1 MAEKSRRF
9 HKKHSLTVPED
20 LPEQSGEPIVAVPGG
35 HDGLRLQGVRA
46 GEGKHREPQLRLLN
60 VQAKSGAS
68 YPLVLGDP
76 AVTRKRRRA

>member
-20 LPEQSGEPIVAVPGG
+20 LPEQSGEPIVAVP
-35 HDGLRLQGVRA
+35 
-46 GEGKHREPQLRLLN
+46 EPQLRLLN